1 MNASRILRKLPLLCS
16 VACLAGCMSTTAW
29 AEIHVGV
36 VLSITGAASSQGG
49 PERDMIS
56 LLPDKLAGEPVRYTI
71 LDDATDPS
79 LAVKNARK
87 LVLSD
92 RVDVLVGSS
101 NTPSSLVLADVAL
114 ESRTPHVS
122 LAPMDVPANQ
132 HPWVFV
138 VPQSADLMI
147 GGVLEHMQKKNIK
160 TVGYIGYSQPWGDQ
174 VYRSLTSLS
183 GKYGI
188 KVLNDERFARNDS
201 SVVPQVLKTLALK
214 PDAVLVGAT
223 GTPAALPHL
232 TLVERGFKGPVYH
245 THGVVNDDFLR
256 VGGSRIDG
264 ALAPIGPVVIYKD
277 LPDGDPVK
285 EASLKFAALYGKL
298 ERPGPVNAFATWA
311 YDGYLLLD
319 KAAAAALAKAKPG
332 TAEFRSALRD
342 ALETQTS
349 GLVGTNGIYRI
360 TGSDHN
366 GLDSRARVMVR
377 AQGGSW
383 RAER

>member
-1 MNASRILRKLPLLCS
+1 
-16 VACLAGCMSTTAW
+16 MSTAAQ

-49 PERDMIS
+49 PERDMIT

-232 TLVERGFKGPVYH
+232 TLVERGYKGPIYH

-264 ALAPIGPVVIYKD
+264 ALAPIGPVVVYKD
-277 LPDGDPVK
+277 LPEGDPVK
-285 EASLKFAALYGKL
+285 AASVKFAALYGKL

-332 TAEFRSALRD
+332 TAEFRQALRD

-360 TGSDHN
+360 TASDHN
-366 GLDSRARVMVR
+366 GLDTRARVMVR
-377 AQGGSW
+377 AQGGAW
-383 RAER
+383 RAEP

>member
-1 MNASRILRKLPLLCS
+1 MNAPAILRKLPLLCS
-16 VACLAGCMSTTAW
+16 VACLAGWMSTTAW

-87 LVLSD
+87 LVMSD

-188 KVLNDERFARNDS
+188 KVLNDERFARTDS

-232 TLVERGFKGPVYH
+232 TLVERGYKGPVYH

-264 ALAPIGPVVIYKD
+264 ALAPIGPVVVYKD
-277 LPDGDPVK
+277 LPEGDPVK
-285 EASLKFAALYGKL
+285 ATSLKFAALYGKL

-360 TGSDHN
+360 TASDHN

-377 AQGGSW
+377 AQGGTW